1 MQIIRGYLHL
11 LNAMR
16 SQKMELRARAEP
28 RRGGEGASAPLA
40 PQKMT
45 FKRATTLTLL
55 SLIPLDMGK
64 EKQKSIPTITNLYH

>member
-1 MQIIRGYLHL
+1 MPCEAKKWNSEQGQSRRGGGG
-11 LNAMR
+11 
-16 SQKMELRARAEP
+16 
-28 RRGGEGASAPLA
+28 GGEGASAPLA